1 MKIKPEQMAKT
12 LIRFVMVLVIG
23 HSFEWRA
30 SAADRLPRSAPEAQG
45 VSSEAITQLISAF
58 TEQVDSMHG
67 FMLVRHGQVVAE
79 ASWKPFDKDSRHTLY
94 SLSKSFTSTA
104 MGMAIDE
111 GRLSLDDQVLSFFPG
126 QTPANPSRN
135 LESMRIRDL
144 LSMSTGHTSG
154 DLQAIDWDS
163 EKSIVSQFLELEVD
177 HKPGTH
183 FLYNTP
189 ATYMCSAILQKVTG
203 QRLTDYLE
211 PRLFQPLGIED
222 PVWDACHD
230 GIDYGGFGL
239 NVRLE
244 DIACFGQMLLQGGV
258 WNNRQLVS
266 QEWIDQAGSR
276 QTSNGSNPDSDW
288 EQGYGFQFWRC
299 RHNAWR
305 GDGAFGQFCIMIPD
319 HDAVVAITSGTG
331 NMGLIMHLIWEILLP
346 DFRSRPLPENS
357 KGHSDM
363 VSMIR
368 RLELPAVESVHPAA
382 VIGELGSKRFVAVDA
397 GSQIKSFSLSVEKDS
412 YVWVAQ
418 TGLGEIRAEARPG
431 TWTQADYRPLYMDGQ
446 KAGLGQRVPA
456 AVSMGW
462 VRESAF
468 RLKFWLTET
477 PFAHV
482 IDLLVDKDDGTDKSV
497 TMEYSLNVSLGGPR
511 KRAEEKFLAK

>member
-1 MKIKPEQMAKT
+1 MRKKPEAMAKT
-12 LIRFVMVLVIG
+12 LIRFLLVLVIG
-23 HSFEWRA
+23 HSLEWSARA
-30 SAADRLPRSAPEAQG
+30 GERLPRSTPEAQG
-45 VSSEAITQLISAF
+45 VSSESITQLISAF
-58 TEQVDSMHG
+58 SERVDSMHG
-67 FMLVRHGQVVAE
+67 FMLVRHGHVVAE

-104 MGMAIDE
+104 IGMAIDE
-111 GRLSLDDQVLSFFPG
+111 GRLSLDDQVLSFFPDEA
-126 QTPANPSRN
+126 PANPSNN
-135 LESMRIRDL
+135 LQSMRIRDL

-154 DLQAIDWDS
+154 DLQTIDWDS
-163 EKSIVSQFLELEVD
+163 EKSIVSQFLALEVD

-189 ATYMCSAILQKVTG
+189 ATYMCSAILHKVTG

-211 PRLFQPLGIED
+211 PRLFKPLGIED

-244 DIACFGQMLLQGGV
+244 DIACFGQMLLQGGE
-258 WNNRQLVS
+258 WNSRQLVS
-266 QEWIDQAGSR
+266 EEWIAKAKSK

-319 HDAVVAITSGTG
+319 HDAVIAITSGTG
-331 NMGLIMHLIWEILLP
+331 NMGFILHLIWEILLP
-346 DFRSRPLPENS
+346 DFRSHPLPDNPE
-357 KGHSDM
+357 GHSDM
-363 VSMIR
+363 ETMIK
-368 RLELPAVESVHPAA
+368 RLELPTIDSIHQSPVA
-382 VIGELGSKRFVAVDA
+382 GELGAKHFVAMDSD
-397 GSQIKSFSLSVEKDS
+397 SQIKSFSLSVDKGS
-412 YVWVAQ
+412 YVWAAQ
-418 TGLGEIRAEARPG
+418 TDLGEIRAEARPE
-431 TWTQADYRPLYMDGQ
+431 TWTKVDYLPIYMEGQ

-462 VRESAF
+462 VSESTF

-477 PFAHV
+477 PFAHI
-482 IDLLVDKDDGTDKSV
+482 IDLVVDKAGGVGAPV

-511 KRAEEKFLAK
+511 KRAEVKFRAE